1 MTNRKHLLKI
11 KTQTLKKIAEIGRM
25 RRGSLT
31 VHYQDQKNKDG
42 SVTQLGPYTIYTFKR
57 DKKTVSKRLADKSEI
72 KTYRSQIENFRRH
85 QELATRLLDVSQKLA
100 DLELSAKKG
109 EKKTSGE

>member
-1 MTNRKHLLKI
+1 MTNRKQLLKI
-11 KTQTLKKIAEIGRM
+11 KTQTLKKIAEIGPM

-57 DKKTVSKRLADKSEI
+57 NDGVTIYTNRPWA
-72 KTYRSQIENFRRH
+72 YQGN
-85 QELATRLLDVSQKLA
+85 
-100 DLELSAKKG
+100 
-109 EKKTSGE
+109 